1 MKIDYLILIFFLVF
15 FYSETGGGGGRRGGK
30 PKGTFAK
37 GKGHGHGGGRGH
49 VGGRDDEQGGAGI
62 DNDFQ
67 TRTHIHMQLGGRG
80 EIRCIIRILGL
91 SSQLLGV

>member
-1 MKIDYLILIFFLVF
+1 MYFFLIL
-15 FYSETGGGGGRRGGK
+15 ETGRGGGRRGGK
-30 PKGTFAK
+30 SKGTFAK

-49 VGGRDDEQGGAGI
+49 AGQADEPGGAGI
-62 DNDFQ
+62 DDNFQ

>member
-49 VGGRDDEQGGAGI
+49 AGQADEPGGAGI
-62 DNDFQ
+62 DDNFQ